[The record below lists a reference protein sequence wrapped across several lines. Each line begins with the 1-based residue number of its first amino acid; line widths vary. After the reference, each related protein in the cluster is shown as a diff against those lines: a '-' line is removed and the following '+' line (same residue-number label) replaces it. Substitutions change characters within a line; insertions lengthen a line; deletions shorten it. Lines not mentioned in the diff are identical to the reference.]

1 MKTKRKF
8 SLNPAT
14 QIVLGFLVII
24 LVGTLLLCLPFSSK
38 DGQWFSFIDSFFTST
53 SAVCVTG
60 LIVVDTAVHFSL
72 FGQIIILLL
81 IQIGGL
87 GFITLTS
94 LIFLLI
100 GKKIGYEQRIA
111 MQESLSQE
119 NNQGI
124 VKFVRNIIIVVFSIE
139 FVGFLCLAP
148 SMISNFGW
156 GDGIFKAIFLSIS
169 AFCNAGFDVLGTY
182 GTEFQNLGVFAENAL
197 ILIPIMF
204 LIVVGGIGFVVLFDV
219 GNKFKKKKKI
229 SMHSKIVL
237 ITTLVLVFG
246 GAILFAI
253 FEWNN
258 PNTIGNMSVWD
269 KIVNSFFQSITP
281 RTAGFAT
288 FDQSKLTSASVVVT
302 DILMFIG
309 GSPAS
314 TAGGI
319 KTITFVIL
327 MLFIFKNQ
335 NSKGDIVF
343 CKRKISNKTIQKAL
357 KIFCIV
363 LSCVLISTMVIC
375 IDEGAKVSIGEVLYE
390 VISAVSTVGL
400 TMGITPM
407 LGVFSKIML
416 ILLMFV
422 GRVGTLTLFV
432 ALGSRPASISEDIEY
447 PDSKIIVG

>member
-1 MKTKRKF
+1 MVKKKK
-8 SLNPAT
+8 LKPAS
-14 QIVLGFLVII
+14 QIAFGFLLVII
-24 LVGTLLLCLPFSSK
+24 VGTFLLCLPCSSK
-38 DGQWFSFIDSFFTST
+38 NGQWFSFVDSLLTST

-72 FGQIIILLL
+72 FGQIVILLL

-100 GKKIGYEQRIA
+100 GKKIGYEQRVA

-139 FVGFLCLAP
+139 FIGFLCLAP

-156 GDGIFKAIFLSIS
+156 GDGIFKALFLSIS

-182 GTEFQNLGVFAENAL
+182 GTEFQNLGVFAENSL
-197 ILIPIMF
+197 VLLPIMF

-219 GNKFKKKKKI
+219 GKRVGRQKKKM
-229 SMHSKIVL
+229 SLHSKIVL

-246 GAILFAI
+246 GAIIFAI
-253 FEWNN
+253 LEWNN

-281 RTAGFAT
+281 RTAGFTT
-288 FDQSKLTSASVVVT
+288 FDQSKLTQASVVVT

-327 MLFIFKNQ
+327 LLFVFKTQ
-335 NSKGDIVF
+335 NSKGDIIV
-343 CKRKISNKTIQKAL
+343 CKKKISQKTVQKAL
-357 KIFCIV
+357 KIFCIAV
-363 LSCVLISTMVIC
+363 VLILVSTMAIC
-375 IDEGAKVSIGEVLYE
+375 IFEGPNVTLGAVLYE
-390 VISAVSTVGL
+390 VISAISTVGL
-400 TMGITPM
+400 TMGITPT
-407 LGVFSKIML
+407 LGGLSKLVL

-422 GRVGTLTLFV
+422 GRVGALTFTV
-432 ALGSRPASISEDIEY
+432 ALGNKSVSQDIEY